1 LSVSVKV
8 ASSGSLSGT
17 KLRVE
22 LVHSVRDLLCGA
34 AVLVDGSISDWSA
47 PRGVLGAQ
55 VAGDLSHD
63 GGVEAV
69 RVLRVGLAGQAL
81 VHGVAGIR
89 SVSAGG
95 LVGRAGGGSSVVR
108 FCGRGSR
115 ASESGVEL
123 GLERLVITRD
133 ESKVGLDV
141 AGGIDDLLGFVEGL
155 EVKVVDIMVV
165 QPADGTLQVSLCVG
179 RAGDGLSGV
188 AASRWPADLSEPD
201 FLLGSLVLDVGDVG
215 GQTRYGVLNGGTGPV
230 GEGVDH
236 DDIDDGDD
244 LWGGQDVHVSDGDT
258 VSSEGITDGLGLLN
272 GLDDDSRVETG
283 RLVDGVTVEIF
294 RTYGDTCDVAP
305 AVDLNEL
312 DELGL
317 LPTPPI
323 SGRGLH
329 AEEDFESGDVGG
341 SEDVVTSIASDSG
354 VDLDRVGES

>member
-1 LSVSVKV
+1 MSVSVKV

-123 GLERLVITRD
+123 GL
-133 ESKVGLDV
+133 
-141 AGGIDDLLGFVEGL
+141 
-155 EVKVVDIMVV
+155 
-165 QPADGTLQVSLCVG
+165 
-179 RAGDGLSGV
+179 
-188 AASRWPADLSEPD
+188 
-201 FLLGSLVLDVGDVG
+201 
-215 GQTRYGVLNGGTGPV
+215 
-230 GEGVDH
+230 
-236 DDIDDGDD
+236 
-244 LWGGQDVHVSDGDT
+244 
-258 VSSEGITDGLGLLN
+258 
-272 GLDDDSRVETG
+272 
-283 RLVDGVTVEIF
+283 
-294 RTYGDTCDVAP
+294 
-305 AVDLNEL
+305 
-312 DELGL
+312 
-317 LPTPPI
+317 
-323 SGRGLH
+323 
-329 AEEDFESGDVGG
+329 
-341 SEDVVTSIASDSG
+341 
-354 VDLDRVGES
+354 